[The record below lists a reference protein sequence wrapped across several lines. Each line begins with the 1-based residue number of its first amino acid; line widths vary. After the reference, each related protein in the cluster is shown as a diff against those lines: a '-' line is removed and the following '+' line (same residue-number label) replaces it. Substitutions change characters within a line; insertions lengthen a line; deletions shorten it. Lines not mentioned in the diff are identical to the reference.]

1 MSFCKERQKIVKKR
15 VCEKEKGNK
24 GRVSA
29 PSRCVYVC
37 VCVCVCVCVRER
49 ERERGPRCV
58 TGRRDKKIIIINSVV
73 YVCERAKKR

>member
-15 VCEKEKGNK
+15 VREKEKGNK

-37 VCVCVCVCVRER
+37 VCVCVRER
-49 ERERGPRCV
+49 EGLGVSLEGEI
-58 TGRRDKKIIIINSVV
+58 KK
-73 YVCERAKKR
+73 

>member
-15 VCEKEKGNK
+15 VREKEKGNK

-37 VCVCVCVCVRER
+37 VCVCERER
-49 ERERGPRCV
+49 ERERE
-58 TGRRDKKIIIINSVV
+58 K
-73 YVCERAKKR
+73 ERA

>member
-37 VCVCVCVCVRER
+37 VCVCERER
-49 ERERGPRCV
+49 ERERKKGPRCV
-58 TGRRDKKIIIINSVV
+58 TGRRDKIMIIINSVV

>member
-15 VCEKEKGNK
+15 VREKEKGNK

-37 VCVCVCVCVRER
+37 VCVCVRER
-49 ERERGPRCV
+49 EREGLGVSPE
-58 TGRRDKKIIIINSVV
+58 GEIKK
-73 YVCERAKKR
+73 